1 MRELRE
7 IFTRK
12 FCYVFDHFW
21 RVSLESGPIGK
32 VLRYNKQ
39 NYRKLQILTHKIL
52 RIVGEYITFFVKI
65 VCKRY

>member
-1 MRELRE
+1 MKIFHSE
-7 IFTRK
+7 IL
-12 FCYVFDHFW
+12 YVFDHFW
-21 RVSLESGPIGK
+21 QVSLESGPIGK